1 MIHTFALFFFSKSF
15 IIIFLVF
22 WTIAKVLFY
31 EISFSNLTFLLPSFT
46 LNAEERDVFLSKL
59 LLHCM
64 RQEKVERP
72 MYIQVIKWRDY
83 Y

>member
-15 IIIFLVF
+15 IYFLFF

-46 LNAEERDVFLSKL
+46 LKCRREGCVSFQVAFA
-59 LLHCM
+59 LHET
-64 RQEKVERP
+64 RKS
-72 MYIQVIKWRDY
+72 
-83 Y
+83 